1 MEENKTM
8 EMPKGEPTMEQL
20 WDMVKQKMPMPD
32 EAKDAV
38 IKAFLYVLSM

>member
-20 WDMVKQKMPMPD
+20 WEMVKQNMPLPD

-38 IKAFLYVLSM
+38 VNSLLYVLSM